1 MKAFI
6 YSCLLAV
13 FIWQP
18 AFAQRLLPGQK
29 AIAINMETFSNH
41 QVSKNY
47 SIGLEFSTNHIRGNY
62 HFWRTE
68 YQRRTSTY
76 KETKLPIET
85 FLAAGGYS
93 FYVLGLPSKRINLN
107 TAIEA
112 TGGYQLINNNNRLL
126 ADGAEIKNESGF
138 VYGAGG
144 RLSIETYLTNTIII
158 YLHGKAQY
166 IWGTKYNQF
175 RPSAGIGLRFNL

>member
-29 AIAINMETFSNH
+29 AIAINMGTFSNH
-41 QVSKNY
+41 QVTKNY
-47 SIGLEFSTNHIRGNY
+47 SIGLEFSTNHKRGNY
-62 HFWRTE
+62 HFWSAE

-76 KETKLPIET
+76 NETKLPIET

-93 FYVLGLPSKRINLN
+93 FYVLGLPSKRVNLN
-107 TAIEA
+107 TAFEA
-112 TGGYQLINNNNRLL
+112 TGGYQLINKNYELL
-126 ADGAEIKNESGF
+126 DDGAEISTKSGF
-138 VYGAGG
+138 VFGTGG
-144 RLSIETYLTNTIII
+144 RLSIETYITNTIII
-158 YLHGKAQY
+158 SLQGKAQY

-175 RPSAGIGLRFNL
+175 RPSVGIGLRFNL

>member
-13 FIWQP
+13 FLFQP

-29 AIAINMETFSNH
+29 AIAINMGTFSDH

-47 SIGLEFSTNHIRGNY
+47 SIGLEFSTNHKRGNY
-62 HFWRTE
+62 HFWRAE
-68 YQRRTSTY
+68 YQRRTSIY
-76 KETKLPIET
+76 QETNLPVET

-93 FYVLGLPSKRINLN
+93 FYVLGLPSKRVNLN
-107 TAIEA
+107 TAVEA
-112 TGGYQLINNNNRLL
+112 TGGYQLINKNDRLL
-126 ADGAEIKNESGF
+126 ADGAEIRTKSGF

-144 RLSIETYLTNTIII
+144 RLSIETFLTNTIII
-158 YLHGKAQY
+158 SLQGKAQY
-166 IWGTKYNQF
+166 IWGMKYNQF